1 MGVGIVGQAMRKK
14 TKKFLPKYDKVQYK
28 ILFKNEKITSNN
40 LPLSDINHLQNMLIQ
55 PPTPAHI
62 EINLN
67 GNNNQMDNIVW
78 EHPANFKSI
87 ESPSPHKQS
96 NDLRQLQKVSSSTE
110 QLRLGSAAS
119 RTRVLSNRHIP
130 QAHEMNTHK
139 SIESEDMKLHY

>member
-40 LPLSDINHLQNMLIQ
+40 LPLSDINHLQNMHIQ

-67 GNNNQMDNIVW
+67 GNNNQIETVVW

-96 NDLRQLQKVSSSTE
+96 NDLR
-110 QLRLGSAAS
+110 
-119 RTRVLSNRHIP
+119 
-130 QAHEMNTHK
+130 
-139 SIESEDMKLHY
+139 